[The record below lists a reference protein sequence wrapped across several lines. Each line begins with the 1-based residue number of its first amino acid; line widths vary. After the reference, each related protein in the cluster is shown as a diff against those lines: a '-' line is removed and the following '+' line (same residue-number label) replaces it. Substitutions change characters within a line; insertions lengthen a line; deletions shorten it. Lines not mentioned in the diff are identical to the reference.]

1 MFSLK
6 YNEVS
11 PPSFL
16 KITGV
21 DQYLLPE
28 IEHYET
34 SVTGSYGDV
43 DGGVRFGK
51 KVFTVHYIIQLDNAQ
66 VDVRNELLNYKTKYS
81 DVDARYTAIKA
92 ERKALDK
99 EVKSLERRIKKIDKQ
114 KENIRKNML

>member
-43 DGGVRFGK
+43 DGGVRFYFSLFNAGRCTK
-51 KVFTVHYIIQLDNAQ
+51 NRRFVCLRIQGNR
-66 VDVRNELLNYKTKYS
+66 V
-81 DVDARYTAIKA
+81 
-92 ERKALDK
+92 
-99 EVKSLERRIKKIDKQ
+99 
-114 KENIRKNML
+114 